1 MYGPRLRSPFV
12 VGRPWHRFRTAG
24 YRELASGALVLAMSL
39 VAPSSAETLR
49 QAFTRAF
56 QTNPEIQAAR
66 AALEAA
72 DYQIQVARAGSHPSV
87 FLNGSAGR
95 ARWGVTSS
103 LFHLVGASLATNEYE
118 YGIGVSQPLW
128 QGGRITSEIRAAQ
141 NQVSQRLAHLHEIEQ
156 RVFLS
161 VVAAYTS
168 VYLDQQ
174 VLGLEQHNE
183 ELLFQHLESTQAR
196 LRNGEATRTDL
207 AEAQARLEQAKS
219 EVIAARGQLANEEA
233 RFVEVVGSKPGFLTA
248 PAATHPLPHSLA
260 ETEALASENFSVIAA
275 RFGIREA
282 HQTIET
288 VRSAALPEIQL
299 IGSYGRAYNPEFGFT
314 RLNTASILLS
324 VSVPLYSGGVTRSRI
339 RVARAVLRENREN
352 ARTVLR
358 EALAQATQS
367 WQRYVTAGA
376 RLRALRS
383 QVTAE
388 KVAYHGVVAE
398 HRQGVKTL
406 LNVLNAEQELLASEV
421 SYVSAKAER
430 VVAGYAIRAAV
441 GNLTYRHIVQPGHF
455 TRPRTPPATTPP
467 RS

>member
-1 MYGPRLRSPFV
+1 M
-12 VGRPWHRFRTAG
+12 
-24 YRELASGALVLAMSL
+24 LVLAVGL
-39 VAPSSAETLR
+39 VTPSSAQTLR
-49 QAFTRAF
+49 QALMRAYRS
-56 QTNPEIQAAR
+56 NPEIQAAR
-66 AALEAA
+66 SALVAAA
-72 DYQIQVARAGSHPSV
+72 YQIQVARAGSRPSV
-87 FLNGSAGR
+87 FLDGSAGR

-103 LFHLVGASLATNEYE
+103 LFHLIGASLAANEYE

-141 NQVSQRLAHLHEIEQ
+141 NQVSARLARLHEIEQ
-156 RVFLS
+156 RIFLS
-161 VVAAYTS
+161 VVSAYTS

-174 VLGLEQHNE
+174 VLGLEEHNE
-183 ELLFQHLESTQAR
+183 QLLFQHLESTQAR

-233 RFVEVVGSKPGFLTA
+233 RFVEVVGSKPGFLVA
-248 PAATHPLPHSLA
+248 PVATHPLPHSLA
-260 ETEALASENFSVIAA
+260 EAEALARENFSVIAA
-275 RFGIREA
+275 RFGVREA
-282 HQTIET
+282 HETIDT

-339 RVARAVLRENREN
+339 RAARAELRENREN
-352 ARTVLR
+352 ARAVLR
-358 EALAQATQS
+358 EALAAATQS

-383 QVTAE
+383 QVVAE
-388 KVAYHGVVAE
+388 KIAYRGVVAE

-406 LNVLNAEQELLASEV
+406 LNVLNAEQELLASQV
-421 SYVSAKAER
+421 SYVSAQAER
-430 VVAGYAIRAAV
+430 VVAGYAIRASV
-441 GNLTYRHIVQPGHF
+441 GSLTYRHIVQPGRF
-455 TRPRTPPATTPP
+455 MPP
-467 RS
+467 RIPPRKPSPQP